1 VRLIATLTRS
11 GGAMVGGLTSLSWI
25 LAFAASAAT
34 DTALSAQVPNRGN
47 VSGEVA
53 FDGHAT
59 LGDFT
64 GRSTAVS
71 GRLDGAPSMQGVQGW
86 VEFPAR
92 SLDSGNGK
100 RDRDMLKSLE
110 VDEHPLIRFE
120 LIAVAVGMSDGSL
133 AIKGVSR
140 EHPFTGWIWRR
151 ANGNVRFKGQ
161 SPVDLRQHE
170 VGGLSKMLGLLKM
183 DPFITLRVDLT
194 FSR

>member
-1 VRLIATLTRS
+1 
-11 GGAMVGGLTSLSWI
+11 MVNGLGGLTGLSWV
-25 LAFAASAAT
+25 LAFAASALT
-34 DTALSAQVPNRGN
+34 DTTLSAQVLNRGN

-53 FDGHAT
+53 FDAHAT

-71 GRLDGAPSMQGVQGW
+71 GRLDGAPSIQGVQGW

-120 LIAVAVGMSDGSL
+120 LIAVAVGMSDGDSTPVTLRGSL

-151 ANGNVRFKGQ
+151 ANGNVRFRGQ